1 MKKLLGIAP
10 LLSIA
15 LIACGQTQNTPINTA
30 PSVPAPIGSNADS
43 SGRTVVGLLEVS
55 TIIDAN
61 GEVSTK
67 ARMMPRFQSSAI
79 ATLPVTKPPTPT
91 PPVPSGTGTPIDT
104 DTGGTGA
111 ITFLKRNSAVLDNQV
126 DKQRYVSSIYE
137 LTNNTTKDFKNLTFY
152 SIGSTIASAKTGG
165 IPTIGETPH
174 NDVRNGAF
182 DPIALPTYQSEEF
195 VTVLMRP
202 AHTPFRTGYTYPLP
216 LNTPN
221 TGLTVDP
228 YFSDMQLFTE
238 AEAAAVAIDARAAG
252 ILNNG
257 DGITTPKEF
266 VLPIGFVAKSI
277 YQGRRISKLGCDTTA
292 NPYCTNK
299 GLMAFTYK
307 IARDYTGNPDSFTS
321 TSWPKIRPQ
330 FYLTYYVIVDEPKT
344 RISQSP
350 DEIQGSTIDP
360 GNIYSRINLLRSFGQ
375 NIDEIAVL
383 PGTLFAN
390 YPGSGLTVINTCG
403 RYNGVTSVSVKARY
417 ILSGNSTPPT
427 GSC

>member
-30 PSVPAPIGSNADS
+30 PTVPAPIGSNVNPS
-43 SGRTVVGLLEVS
+43 SRTVVGLLEVS
-55 TIIDAN
+55 TTIDAD

-67 ARMMPRFQSSAI
+67 ARMMPRFQSTAI
-79 ATLPVTKPPTPT
+79 ATMPGTQ
-91 PPVPSGTGTPIDT
+91 PPVPTVPTGPGTTIDT
-104 DTGGTGA
+104 DTGGAGS
-111 ITFLKRNSAVLDNQV
+111 IGFVKRNSAVLDNQI
-126 DKQRYVSSIYE
+126 DKQRYISSIYE
-137 LTNNTTKDFKNLTFY
+137 LTNNTTSDFKNLTFY
-152 SIGSTIASAKTGG
+152 SIGSTIPSAKTGG
-165 IPTIGETPH
+165 IRTVGETPH

-221 TGLTVDP
+221 TGLTVDSH
-228 YFSDMQLFTE
+228 FSDMQLFTE
-238 AEAAAVAIDARAAG
+238 AEANAVASDARAAG

-257 DGITTPKEF
+257 DGVTTPREF

-277 YQGRRISKLGCDTTA
+277 YQGRRISKLGCDTTV

-299 GLMAFTYK
+299 GLIAFTYK
-307 IARDYTGNPDSFTS
+307 IARDYTGNPDGFTP

-375 NIDEIAVL
+375 NIDEISVL
-383 PGTLFAN
+383 PGTLFTN

-403 RYNGVTSVSVKARY
+403 RYNGVTPASVKARY